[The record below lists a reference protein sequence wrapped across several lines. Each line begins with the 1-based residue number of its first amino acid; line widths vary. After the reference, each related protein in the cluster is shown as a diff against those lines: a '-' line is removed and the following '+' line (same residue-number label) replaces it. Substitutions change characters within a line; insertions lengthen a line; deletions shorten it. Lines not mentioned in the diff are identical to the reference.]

1 MPDHHDGDGD
11 EDENGD
17 KDEYDQSF
25 SWELVRIWG
34 GWAWENIKMFTEHNL
49 QLIHSPINMDVETE
63 KLGGVVWSGF

>member
-25 SWELVRIWG
+25 SWELVRI
-34 GWAWENIKMFTEHNL
+34 
-49 QLIHSPINMDVETE
+49 
-63 KLGGVVWSGF
+63 